1 MVISVASK
9 QLNQPNKHHSFVLL
23 DEFPTV
29 FINDIQTL
37 PNTGRSNKIASMF
50 FCQDLSQLTDGY
62 TKEKAD
68 VLFASCLNHFYGQV
82 SSSHTADILSK
93 QFGKKDQYF
102 ESNNTSRHFLNPFK
116 RNVGQSRSVQERD
129 VFRNSVFMELPV
141 GEFIGRVAESSEAYI
156 HEKFL
161 PVKRKQLAYQIDSQF
176 NNQPDF
182 VITDYYEKVRDEVN
196 EIISLFK
203 GEINK
208 NESKQDRS
216 RQMNP
221 APDNSCEE
229 FSGINIVEDEET
241 NSSAELEENER
252 NFKFSSRSL

>member
-1 MVISVASK
+1 
-9 QLNQPNKHHSFVLL
+9 
-23 DEFPTV
+23 
-29 FINDIQTL
+29 
-37 PNTGRSNKIASMF
+37 
-50 FCQDLSQLTDGY
+50 
-62 TKEKAD
+62 
-68 VLFASCLNHFYGQV
+68 
-82 SSSHTADILSK
+82 
-93 QFGKKDQYF
+93 
-102 ESNNTSRHFLNPFK
+102 
-116 RNVGQSRSVQERD
+116 
-129 VFRNSVFMELPV
+129 MELPV

-161 PVKRKQLAYQIDSQF
+161 PVKRKKLSYQIDSQF
-176 NNQPDF
+176 KNQPDF

-208 NESKQDRS
+208 NESRQDRS

-221 APDNSCEE
+221 APDNGSEE
-229 FSGINIVEDEET
+229 FSGINIIEDEET